1 MSSLTYVID
10 IDGTI
15 CSQTD
20 GDYSLAVPFEN
31 RITLINDLYE
41 QGHHIIYFTAR
52 GMGSTNNN
60 ISAAYAKMYSF
71 TEKQLSDW
79 GAKYHSLFLGKPR
92 ADLYIDDKA
101 MKDSNFFDSLTGSD
115 LR

>member
-20 GDYSLAVPFEN
+20 GDYNLAVPFEN

-52 GMGSTNNN
+52 GMGRSDNNDPSMFED
-60 ISAAYAKMYSF
+60 ITK
-71 TEKQLSDW
+71 KQLKDW
-79 GAKYHSLFLGKPR
+79 GVKYHRLFMGKPTG
-92 ADLYIDDKA
+92 DYYIDDKA
-101 MKDSNFFDSLTGSD
+101 IRDTTFFED
-115 LR
+115 